1 MLNSLF
7 QSLDFAGMAQAIRT
21 AQQSVCYA
29 APGIHIEV
37 ANAIAEAAQRLGPE
51 LVTVCLDFDERVLRM
66 GFGDL
71 AAVKILR
78 EADVQ
83 ISSTPG
89 LRTGLLLV
97 DHQGYIFTPTAL
109 YLETDRRSADA
120 PNALRLSK
128 EQVTEALAR
137 LSPAAKVIA
146 IALASTAEDK
156 DKIRLQAVEIPSVP
170 ITREQFVSIEKSL
183 QEVPPVKFDVARQ
196 VRVFNAY
203 LQYVELKLSGAAIQ
217 RRRLAIPKSIQ
228 KLGGSEGLE
237 GRLKTTFE
245 LIEKGGTLSSKHLE
259 EKLNEIRKNFTPSL
273 GKDHGR
279 VTLKT
284 SKAYLDQRLSAF
296 QDELKAH
303 QLRVQKELQKYLD
316 DSRKQVVDYYLP
328 KAVKN
333 PPDVLLG
340 RLTEVSEEGAH
351 TWLESELDRVFP
363 KADALIQKMQLD
375 IRYKDVTFETLNQ
388 QDFLVAVK
396 EAFPQV
402 DWDKAYT
409 EYQAAGEKN

>member
-7 QSLDFAGMAQAIRT
+7 QSLDFAGMAREIRL
-21 AQQSVCYA
+21 AKQSVCYA
-29 APGIHIEV
+29 APGIHVEV
-37 ANAIAEAAQRLGPE
+37 ANAIAEAAQRFGPE

-78 EADVQ
+78 EADVH

-109 YLETDRRSADA
+109 YLESDRRSADA
-120 PNALRLSK
+120 PNAMLLSK

-146 IALASTAEDK
+146 IALASSTAAK
-156 DKIRLQAVEIPSVP
+156 DKIRQQAVEIPSDP
-170 ITREQFVSIEKSL
+170 ITQEQFVSVEKSL

-217 RRRLAIPKSIQ
+217 RLRLAIPKSIQ

-245 LIEKGGTLSSKHLE
+245 LIEKGGKLSSKNLE
-259 EKLNEIRKNFTPSL
+259 EKLNEIRKNFTRSL

-284 SKAYLDQRLSAF
+284 SKPYLDKRLGAF
-296 QDELKAH
+296 QKELEAH
-303 QLRVQKELQKYLD
+303 QLQVAKELQKHLD
-316 DSRKQVVDYYLP
+316 ESRKQVVDYYLL
-328 KAVKN
+328 KVVKS

-340 RLTEVSEEGAH
+340 RSTEFSEEGAR

-375 IRYKDVTFETLNQ
+375 IRYKVSVRLAPSSQ
-388 QDFLVAVK
+388 SL
-396 EAFPQV
+396 AF
-402 DWDKAYT
+402 
-409 EYQAAGEKN
+409 